1 MLQKL
6 SELEPYLKEHRI
18 RCRLVVPAAKDENVF
33 NAAIS
38 ARRIGIV
45 DVTFIGDKHYI
56 RRLAEEKKYDL
67 SDMRILNRENATEAA
82 YESVRMVKE
91 GEADIIMN
99 GEESYY
105 GATMIL
111 RHIDDRRRGI
121 RKGSIMSHMAIFEV
135 ERYHKLI
142 ALTDTVLNVAPD
154 LSTKAGIAHNAVFF
168 MRRLGIEIPKVA
180 VLAAIE
186 VVNEEMPATMH
197 AGLLS
202 KMAQRGQIK
211 NCIIDGPL
219 AFDNAI
225 SRESAHQKGISSEV
239 AGDPDIL
246 LAPDIET
253 ANILYQS
260 FVFFAN
266 AQVASVVL
274 GASAPIVFT
283 SKLDTDETRVA
294 SILLAAAAY
303 VPISYR

>member
-1 MLQKL
+1 LPFSGTTGITWLVSISDVAGKSTL
-6 SELEPYLKEHRI
+6 VNALVKAFRELDSK
-18 RCRLVVPAAKDENVF
+18 
-33 NAAIS
+33 
-38 ARRIGIV
+38 
-45 DVTFIGDKHYI
+45 
-56 RRLAEEKKYDL
+56 
-67 SDMRILNRENATEAA
+67 
-82 YESVRMVKE
+82 
-91 GEADIIMN
+91 
-99 GEESYY
+99 
-105 GATMIL
+105 
-111 RHIDDRRRGI
+111 
-121 RKGSIMSHMAIFEV
+121 
-135 ERYHKLI
+135 
-142 ALTDTVLNVAPD
+142 
-154 LSTKAGIAHNAVFF
+154 
-168 MRRLGIEIPKVA
+168 PKVA

-186 VVNEEMPATMH
+186 MVNEAMPATMH

-211 NCIIDGPL
+211 NCVIDGPL

-225 SRESAHQKGISSEV
+225 SFDSAQQKSIVSEV

-266 AQVASVVL
+266 ARVASVVL

-283 SKLDTDETRVA
+283 SKLDTDETRIA

>member
-1 MLQKL
+1 MLKKL
-6 SELEPYLKEHRI
+6 SELESYLKEHRV
-18 RCRLVVPAAKDENVF
+18 RCRLVIPAAKDENVLS
-33 NAAIS
+33 AAFT
-38 ARRIGIV
+38 AHRIGIV
-45 DVTFIGDKHYI
+45 DTTLIGSERYI
-56 RRLAEEKKYDL
+56 RELAEEKKYDL
-67 SDMRILNRENATEAA
+67 SEINIINEENTAEAA
-82 YESVRMVKE
+82 IQSVRMVRE
-91 GEADIIMN
+91 GRADIIMN

-105 GATMIL
+105 NANMIL
-111 RHIDDRRRGI
+111 RQIDDRRRGI
-121 RKGSIMSHMAIFEV
+121 RKASIMSHMAIFEV

-142 ALTDTVLNVAPD
+142 AVTDTVLNVAPD

-186 VVNEEMPATMH
+186 VVNEAMPATMH

-211 NCIIDGPL
+211 NCVIDGPL

-225 SRESAHQKGISSEV
+225 SRESAVHKGIINEV

-266 AQVASVVL
+266 ARVASVTL

>member
-1 MLQKL
+1 MLHKL
-6 SELEPYLKEHRI
+6 SELEPYLNEHRI
-18 RCRLVVPAAKDENVF
+18 QCRLVIPAAKDTNVF
-33 NAAIS
+33 NAAIAAHES
-38 ARRIGIV
+38 GIV
-45 DVTFIGDKHYI
+45 DITLIGDEHSI
-56 RRLAEEKKYDL
+56 RRLAEENNYDL
-67 SDMRILNRENATEAA
+67 SDMRIINQENPAEAA
-82 YESVRMVKE
+82 VQSVRMVKDGSAE
-91 GEADIIMN
+91 IIMN

-111 RHIDDRRRGI
+111 RQIDDRRRGI

-142 ALTDTVLNVAPD
+142 AVTDTVLNVAPD

-168 MRRLGIEIPKVA
+168 MRRLGTEIPKVA

-186 VVNEEMPATMH
+186 MVNEAMPATMH

-211 NCIIDGPL
+211 NCVIDGPL

-225 SRESAHQKGISSEV
+225 SFDSAQQKSIVSEV

-266 AQVASVVL
+266 ARVASVVL

-283 SKLDTDETRVA
+283 SKLDTDETRIA